1 MTNKDLEL
9 QENIRKLAVK
19 IVKHYRGKGPDNV
32 KVKIEDQIITVEI
45 RGVFSDLSKI
55 LMSEGAAHIV
65 NDYWKIV
72 KPHLE
77 KEFLEKAYETV
88 GGSYDYDMEVTNL
101 ENFDKSVTL
110 KINRTMV

>member
-1 MTNKDLEL
+1 MINKNIEL
-9 QENIRKLAVK
+9 QEKIRKLAVK

-32 KVKIEDQIITVEI
+32 KVKIEEQLITVEI

-55 LMSEGAAHIV
+55 LIREGAAHIV
-65 NDYWKIV
+65 DDYWKVV

-77 KEFLEKAYETV
+77 NEFLEEVYEVV
-88 GGSYDYDMEVTNL
+88 GGSYDYDLEVINL
-101 ENFDKSVTL
+101 KDLDKSVTL